1 MTAPLPLPAATLGEA
16 ESDTGPA
23 PKQAPNRTRLPAP
36 SPFETLCTAF
46 VTVRSV
52 KFCALTAHTTVTEK
66 YDGGAAL
73 TA

>member
-1 MTAPLPLPAATLGEA
+1 MTYVLSRA
-16 ESDTGPA
+16 DGPA
-23 PKQAPNRTRLPAP
+23 TSPPPAP
-36 SPFETLCTAF
+36 SRLGRVCARF
-46 VTVRSV
+46 VGVRSV